1 MALPGLVIAFGM
13 IGDTL
18 LHAVL
23 PLYHEQFGLSLA
35 MVGVLLSPNHWI
47 RLLANS
53 GVAAIGEKVGPHA
66 VGHLLCLAQSRDPGL
81 CGERPAQ
88 RRQEGSAPAGPRS
101 AWCRR
106 CRWWAALAMA
116 LGLSAYFCLVRR

>member
-35 MVGVLLSPNHWI
+35 MVGVLLSLNHWI

-53 GVAAIGEKVGPHA
+53 RRGGDRRKG
-66 VGHLLCLAQSRDPGL
+66 
-81 CGERPAQ
+81 RPACC
-88 RRQEGSAPAGPRS
+88 GASPMPRS
-101 AWCRR
+101 ISRPWLMR
-106 CRWWAALAMA
+106 
-116 LGLSAYFCLVRR
+116 